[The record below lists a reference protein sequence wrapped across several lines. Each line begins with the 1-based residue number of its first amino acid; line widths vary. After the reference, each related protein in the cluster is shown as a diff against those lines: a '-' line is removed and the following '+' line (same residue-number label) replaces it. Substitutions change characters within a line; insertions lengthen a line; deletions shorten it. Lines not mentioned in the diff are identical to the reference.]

1 MEFKFDEPKAAQAAA
16 WLLRRHQKRLN
27 GLELAKLLYLADRH
41 ALCQLGYPITG
52 DRLVCISA
60 GPVLQ
65 RVFEL
70 TRRSNQLNQRPGSL
84 WSEYVQLSDD
94 GELQDA
100 GCEDLGD
107 LSEYDCQVLDRIC
120 AQFGAMT
127 LYELTRYTFE
137 LPEWID
143 PEGGMVVIDPKVI
156 LRSAGFD
163 DEDLASISDQL
174 NAERA
179 FAAALGE

>member
-1 MEFKFDEPKAAQAAA
+1 MEFTFDEPKAAQAAA
-16 WLLRRHQKRLN
+16 WLLRRREKRLN

-41 ALCQLGYPITG
+41 ALCELGHPITG

-70 TRRSNQLNQRPGSL
+70 TRQSNQRPGST
-84 WSEYVQLSDD
+84 WSEYVQISDD
-94 GELQDA
+94 GGLQDA

-107 LSEYDCQVLDRIC
+107 LSDYDCEVLGRIC

-137 LPEWID
+137 LPEWVD
-143 PEGGMVVIDPKVI
+143 PEGGMVEIDPKVI
-156 LRSAGFD
+156 LRSAGFED
-163 DEDLASISDQL
+163 DDLASISDQL

>member
-1 MEFKFDEPKAAQAAA
+1 MEFVFDELKAAQAAA
-16 WLLRRHQKRLN
+16 WLLRRHGNDLN

-41 ALCQLGYPITG
+41 ALGELGHPITG

-70 TRRSNQLNQRPGSL
+70 TRRSSQRPGSP
-84 WSEYVQLSDD
+84 WSEYVRVSDD
-94 GELQDA
+94 GNLCDT
-100 GCEDLGD
+100 GCDDLGD
-107 LSEYDCQVLDRIC
+107 LSDYDCEVLDQIC
-120 AQFGAMT
+120 AQFGAMS
-127 LYELTRYTFE
+127 LYELTRYTFA

-143 PEGGMVVIDPKVI
+143 PEGGVVEIDPKVI
-156 LRSAGFD
+156 LRLAGFD

-179 FAAALGE
+179 LAAALGE

>member
-1 MEFKFDEPKAAQAAA
+1 MEFTFDEPKAAQAAA
-16 WLLRRHQKRLN
+16 WLLRRHGDPMWDVK
-27 GLELAKLLYLADRH
+27 LAKLLYLADRH
-41 ALCQLGYPITG
+41 ALCELGHPITG

-70 TRRSNQLNQRPGSL
+70 TRQSNQRPGST
-84 WSEYVQLSDD
+84 WSEYVLISDD
-94 GELQDA
+94 GELHDT

-107 LSEYDCQVLDRIC
+107 LSNYDCEVLDRIC
-120 AQFGAMT
+120 TQFGAMT

-137 LPEWID
+137 LPEWVD
-143 PEGGMVVIDPKVI
+143 PEGGMVEIDPKVI